1 MKINLTELLKHNSMS
16 KEHIYTTNIEWTGN
30 KGSGTT
36 DYLAYSRDH
45 ILQIDGKADLQCSS
59 DSIFHGDKSKHNPE
73 DFFVAA
79 LSACH
84 MLWYLHLCADAGII
98 VVDYKDQAAGT
109 LLLDSVN
116 GGRFVSVTLN
126 PVVTV
131 INESMIT
138 RARELHNDAHKKC
151 FIANSCNFPIQH
163 KPTILVS

>member
-1 MKINLTELLKHNSMS
+1 MN
-16 KEHIYTTNIEWTGN
+16 KEHTYTTNIEWIGN
-30 KGSGTT
+30 KGSGTS
-36 DYLAYSRDH
+36 DYLAYSRNH
-45 ILQIDGKADLQCSS
+45 ILHIDGKADLQCSS

-98 VVDYKDQAAGT
+98 VVDYKDQADGT

-131 INESMIT
+131 INESMIGL
-138 RARELHNDAHKKC
+138 ARELHNDAHKKC
-151 FIANSCNFPIQH
+151 FIANSCNFPIKH
-163 KPTILVS
+163 NPSFLVS

>member
-1 MKINLTELLKHNSMS
+1 MN
-16 KEHIYTTNIEWTGN
+16 KEHTYTTNIEWIGN
-30 KGSGTT
+30 KGSGTS
-36 DYLAYSRDH
+36 DYLAYSRNH
-45 ILQIDGKADLQCSS
+45 ILHIDGKADLQCSS

-79 LSACH
+79 LSTCH

-109 LLLDSVN
+109 LLFDSVN

-131 INESMIT
+131 INESMII

-151 FIANSCNFPIQH
+151 FIANSCNFPIKH
-163 KPTILVS
+163 NPSFLVS